1 MSEKYIKADGFDS
14 AIVGVDI
21 DSFRIVYSKQK
32 MVECLVLDQGW
43 DLDNAIEH
51 LTYNVWEAY
60 INECCK

>member
-1 MSEKYIKADGFDS
+1 
-14 AIVGVDI
+14 
-21 DSFRIVYSKQK
+21 

-60 INECCK
+60 INEYTPLYLEDYDVMFQS